1 MPSDIAIMSV
11 RRALGLREL
20 SVHVVA
26 EGGGKVKEL
35 EQQVLVLFGHVPL
48 DQSLGS
54 LSLSFLIS

>member
-1 MPSDIAIMSV
+1 MPSEIAIMSV

-35 EQQVLVLFGHVPL
+35 EQQVPVLFGHVPL